1 MKFSSQ
7 EEYGLR
13 CLAAIARKGAG
24 GSMTIPELSQS
35 EGLSQPHV
43 GKLMSVLRTGGF
55 VSSTRGQV
63 GGYSLT
69 RRPGE
74 IALGDVLTT
83 LGGKLYTDGFCERH
97 SGVLDRCIHESD
109 CNLRSMWSKVQD
121 AVDGVVGGMSLQS
134 LLDPPTISREAL
146 LKGVR

>member
-13 CLAAIARKGAG
+13 CLAAIARRGVG
-24 GSMTIPELSQS
+24 GSMTIPELAQS

-43 GKLMSVLRTGGF
+43 GKLMSVLRSAGF

-63 GGYSLT
+63 GGYSLNRKPT
-69 RRPGE
+69 E
-74 IALGDVLTT
+74 IALGDVLAA
-83 LGGKLYTDGFCERH
+83 LGGRLYTEGFCERH

-109 CNLRSMWSKVQD
+109 CNLRSMWGRVQE
-121 AVDGVVGGMSLQS
+121 AVDGVVGQMTLQA
-134 LLDPPTISREAL
+134 LLDPPTISRESLA
-146 LKGVR
+146 KATR